1 MKKLVKTPKI
11 NKLLIRRL
19 DVTKSQIEIEIDEK
33 TRQNAENKQT
43 FDLSGNLKLVKKL
56 VKTLKIN
63 KLVI

>member
-1 MKKLVKTPKI
+1 MKLMKKLVKTPKI

-43 FDLSGNLKLVKKL
+43 FDLTS
-56 VKTLKIN
+56 KIEMSDKN
-63 KLVI
+63 